1 METTYQISRS
11 YEWSVTANIEKINDG
26 QFKATIN
33 RKEIEGMWDDET
45 EEVLVTIKD
54 GEYSFDGSL
63 SNQEEWFIKQSI
75 AKYIES
81 NGNCL
86 GNHYLHTPA
95 ASLREIKITWT
106 TDDVFMKA
114 QEMGI
119 DITEEQ
125 AEEVLEKMERYHDA
139 SIGISWDVIASYLSD
154 LK

>member
-1 METTYQISRS
+1 METTYQISRT
-11 YEWSVTANIEKINDG
+11 YDWSVTANIEKLTDNE
-26 QFKATIN
+26 FKVSIT
-33 RKEIEGMWDDET
+33 RQEIEGMFDNEK

-54 GEYSFDGSL
+54 GQYHFDGFL

-106 TDDVFMKA
+106 IDDVLVRA
-114 QEMGI
+114 AEMNI
-119 DITEEQ
+119 DITEEE
-125 AEEVLEKMERYHDA
+125 AEEVLEKMERLHDA
-139 SIGISWDVIASYLSD
+139 SVGISWDVISAYLLD
-154 LK
+154 LN